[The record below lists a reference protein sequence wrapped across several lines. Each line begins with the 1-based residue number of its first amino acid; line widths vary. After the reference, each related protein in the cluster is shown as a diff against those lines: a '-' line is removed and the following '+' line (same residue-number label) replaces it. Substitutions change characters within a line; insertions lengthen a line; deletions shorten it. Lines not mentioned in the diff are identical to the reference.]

1 MTSARSIR
9 GSVAIMAVIDVIAL
23 LAFVVAGMSSHHEGT
38 VPAYYLRNAVPLV
51 VSWLGFA
58 ALFGTYRRPGFAT
71 LWRTWLVAVPIALVV
86 RSMWV
91 GRPSGFRF
99 LTFLAVGMA
108 FTGLFLV
115 LGRGLTALITGRGYP
130 SWRRAR

>member
-1 MTSARSIR
+1 MARARQIR

-23 LAFVVAGMSSHHEGT
+23 VAFVVAGMSSHDEGT
-38 VPAYYLRNAVPLV
+38 VPAYFFRNAFPLV
-51 VSWLGFA
+51 VSWLVVA
-58 ALFGTYRRPGFAT
+58 ALLGTYRSPGFAT

-86 RSMWV
+86 RSVWV
-91 GRPSGFRF
+91 GSPSGTRF

-115 LGRGLTALITGRGYP
+115 VGRGLTTLITGRGYP
-130 SWRRAR
+130 SRRRA